1 MYNLE
6 DKKKK
11 GNFFYKGLNYII
23 TNINTELIV
32 RALSRLSTRKKSL
45 FDKI

>member
-1 MYNLE
+1 MYNLK
-6 DKKKK
+6 DKKQI
-11 GNFFYKGLNYII
+11 FYKGLNYII

-32 RALSRLSTRKKSL
+32 RALSRMSTREKKSL